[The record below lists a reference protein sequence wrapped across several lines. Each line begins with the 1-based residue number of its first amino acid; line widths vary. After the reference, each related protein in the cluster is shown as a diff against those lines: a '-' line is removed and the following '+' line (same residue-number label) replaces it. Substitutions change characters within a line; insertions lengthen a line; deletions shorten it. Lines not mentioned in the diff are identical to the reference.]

1 MLRSDV
7 DGEIAQARTP
17 EELIVPFGVVALDRD
32 LAIRTGAEVCIE
44 ERVNLL
50 LNGTRVASLAMTPA
64 DLEAFACG
72 YLVCEGFARSVLDVD
87 RVDVWWPEVSATMQ
101 MHAAGLRTEI
111 RSQGCVGLRSPWSD
125 LTEPIRSDLA
135 VDVPTIFA
143 SMSLIND
150 LAALW
155 SRTGGAHCSV
165 ICDRFGGLVSYAEDL
180 GRYTAVDKAV
190 GKALLDGRDLTECF
204 LISTGRLPAG
214 MVAKAYR
221 AGIPLIVSN
230 TAPLTS
236 GVELA
241 RRLGMT
247 LVCFARQPHM
257 SVYSGPG
264 RIRGL
269 QTGGN

>member
-1 MLRSDV
+1 M
-7 DGEIAQARTP
+7 P
-17 EELIVPFGVVALDRD
+17 EDLIIPFGVVALDRD
-32 LAIRTGAEVCIE
+32 LAIRTGVEVCVE

-50 LNGTRVASLAMTPA
+50 LNGTRIASLAMTPA

-72 YLVCEGFARSVLDVD
+72 YLVCEGFTRSVRDVE
-87 RVDVWWPEVSATMQ
+87 RVDVWWPEVAAVVRSPATGDASQ
-101 MHAAGLRTEI
+101 RTEI
-111 RSQGCVGLRSPWSD
+111 RSHGCVVVRSSWND
-125 LTEPIRSDLA
+125 LAEPIRSDLE

-155 SRTGGAHCSV
+155 SRTDGAHCSV
-165 ICDRFGGLVSYAEDL
+165 ICDSYGGLVAYAEDL
-180 GRYTAVDKAV
+180 GRYTSVDKV
-190 GKALLDGRDLTECF
+190 LGKALLDGRDLSECF
-204 LISTGRLPAG
+204 LISTGRMPAG

-247 LVCFARQPHM
+247 LVCFARPPRM

-264 RIRGL
+264 RIRGIT
-269 QTGGN
+269 TGGNEK